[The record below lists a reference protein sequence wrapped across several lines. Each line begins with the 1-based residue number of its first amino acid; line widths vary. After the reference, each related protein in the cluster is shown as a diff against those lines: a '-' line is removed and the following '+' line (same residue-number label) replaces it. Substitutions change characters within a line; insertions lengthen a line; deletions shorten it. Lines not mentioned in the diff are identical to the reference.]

1 MMSRQRSRA
10 SALLAACA
18 VLAPVPAL
26 AAYDCSVSVVGV
38 NFGVYDPAAA
48 QPDDS
53 AGRIDVTCNSIRGS
67 GGVDDVAY
75 GITMSP
81 GLAGGF
87 SPRVLVSGTARLDY
101 NLFRDAGR
109 TQVWGNGTSGS
120 FVVGGAMRVG
130 PGVGNGTRTNTH
142 DIFGR
147 VPAQQ
152 DAAMGNYVDTIVVTL
167 TF

>member
-1 MMSRQRSRA
+1 MIILRRRA
-10 SALLAACA
+10 AALLATCT

-38 NFGVYDPAAA
+38 NFGVYDPVVA

-53 AGRIDVTCNSIRGS
+53 AGRVEMTCNNIG
-67 GGVDDVAY
+67 GGVDNVAY
-75 GITMSP
+75 NIALSP
-81 GLAGGF
+81 GLAGSF
-87 SPRVLVSGTARLDY
+87 SPRRLVFGPARLDY
-101 NLFRDAGR
+101 NLFRNAGR
-109 TQVWGNGTSGS
+109 TEVWGNGTSGS
-120 FVVGGAMRVG
+120 FPVSGSMRVG
-130 PGVGNGTRTNTH
+130 PGQGNRTRTNTH

-152 DAAMGNYVDTIVVTL
+152 DAAVGTYSDTIVVTV